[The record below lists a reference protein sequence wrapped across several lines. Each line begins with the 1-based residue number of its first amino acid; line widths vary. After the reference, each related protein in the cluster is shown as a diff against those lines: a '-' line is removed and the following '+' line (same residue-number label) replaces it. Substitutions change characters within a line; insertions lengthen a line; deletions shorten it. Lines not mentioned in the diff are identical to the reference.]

1 MHIPLLDGRL
11 FDERD
16 RPDAPTNV
24 AVISASLAKARWP
37 GRSPIGKWIQ
47 FGINGDP
54 RPFMIIGIVGDVREA
69 GLETPPLLMFYA
81 DYLQRPVYSQRM
93 DVVLAGTGNP
103 ALMAKTAQATVRTL
117 RPDVP
122 PRVRTMDAIVASSV
136 AGRRLALFL
145 VGAFGAAALIL
156 SACGLYGVISFLV
169 AQRGQEL
176 SLRIALGARRH
187 DIVGLVLRE
196 GGALTAAGV
205 IDWRCHRIGRHPDVG
220 RPVLWRG
227 RG

>member
-1 MHIPLLDGRL
+1 
-11 FDERD
+11 
-16 RPDAPTNV
+16 
-24 AVISASLAKARWP
+24 
-37 GRSPIGKWIQ
+37 
-47 FGINGDP
+47 
-54 RPFMIIGIVGDVREA
+54 MIIGIVGDVREA

-205 IDWRCHRIGRHPDVG
+205 IIGGATALAVTRMLAGLFYGVG
-220 RPVLWRG
+220 AGDPVTFIGMIVLVSIVALAASWIPASRAA
-227 RG
+227 RVEAARALRA